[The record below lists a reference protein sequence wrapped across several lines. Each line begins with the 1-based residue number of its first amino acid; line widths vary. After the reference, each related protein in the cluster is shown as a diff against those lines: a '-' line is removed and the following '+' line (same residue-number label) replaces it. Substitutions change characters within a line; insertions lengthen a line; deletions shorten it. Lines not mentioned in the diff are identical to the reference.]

1 MKTYQIESLKARIA
15 KQEGIIE
22 VIKGGMK
29 RANMPAWKKAEYQTR
44 LAKEIRVLNY
54 MIATLERA
62 N

>member
-1 MKTYQIESLKARIA
+1 MKTYQIESLKAKIA
-15 KQEGIIE
+15 KQEGIIK
-22 VIKGGMK
+22 VIKGGMT
-29 RANMPAWKKAEYQTR
+29 RSNMPAWKKAQYEEK